1 MIRIVLADDHTL
13 VREGIR
19 ALLALVPDMSLVG
32 EAKDGTEA
40 VRVVADARPDV
51 LLLNMRMPGG
61 DGLWVVRELRRREL
75 LPSTL
80 ILTTFDDGAAAL
92 DVVRAGARGFLL
104 KDVTLDRLVDAVR
117 TLAGGG
123 TMIRPRMTARAEG
136 ELATRGV
143 QMPAAPDG
151 QLADLTEREREVLR
165 LLASGFS
172 NREIARALF
181 VAEGTVK
188 NHVSNILT
196 KMGVRDRTRA
206 VIKAAERGMLG

>member
-1 MIRIVLADDHTL
+1 VIRIVLADDHML

-32 EAKDGTEA
+32 EAKDGSEA
-40 VRVVADARPDV
+40 VRVVVDARPDV
-51 LLLNMRMPGG
+51 LLLDMRMPNG
-61 DGLWVVRELRRREL
+61 DGLSVVRELRRRDL
-75 LPSTL
+75 LPPTL
-80 ILTTFDDGAAAL
+80 VLSTFDDDAAAL

-117 TLAGGG
+117 TLAAGG
-123 TMIRPRMTARAEG
+123 TMIRPRMTARAED

-143 QMPAAPDG
+143 QVPAAPDG
-151 QLADLTEREREVLR
+151 ELADLTEREREVLR

-196 KMGVRDRTRA
+196 KMGVRDRMRA
-206 VIKAAERGMLG
+206 VIKAAERGLLG

>member
-1 MIRIVLADDHTL
+1 VIRVVVADDHAL

-19 ALLALVPDMSLVG
+19 ALLALVPDVSLVG
-32 EAKDGTEA
+32 EARDGAEA
-40 VRVVADARPDV
+40 ARVVAEARPDV
-51 LLLNMRMPGG
+51 LLLDMRMPAG

-75 LPSTL
+75 LPATL
-80 ILTTFDDGAAAL
+80 ILSTFDDDAAAL

-117 TLAGGG
+117 ALAAGG
-123 TMIRPRMTARAEG
+123 TRILPRMTARAED
-136 ELATRGV
+136 ELAARAARIPATREAE
-143 QMPAAPDG
+143 PTE
-151 QLADLTEREREVLR
+151 LTEREREVLR
-165 LLASGFS
+165 LVASGFS
-172 NREIARALF
+172 NREIAQALF

-206 VIKAAERGMLG
+206 VIKAAERGLLG

>member
-1 MIRIVLADDHTL
+1 VIRIVLADDHTL

-19 ALLALVPDMSLVG
+19 ALLALVPNMSLVG

-40 VRVVADARPDV
+40 VRVVVDARPDV
-51 LLLNMRMPGG
+51 LLLDMRMPGG

-80 ILTTFDDGAAAL
+80 ILTTFDDDAAAL
-92 DVVRAGARGFLL
+92 DVVGAGARGFLL

-117 TLAGGG
+117 TLAAGG
-123 TMIRPRMTARAEG
+123 TMIRPLMTARAEG

-143 QMPAAPDG
+143 QIPAAPDG
-151 QLADLTEREREVLR
+151 DLTEREREVLR

-206 VIKAAERGMLG
+206 VIKAAERGLLG

>member
-1 MIRIVLADDHTL
+1 MIRIVVADDHTL
-13 VREGIR
+13 IREGIR

-40 VRVVADARPDV
+40 VRVVVDARPDV
-51 LLLNMRMPGG
+51 LLLDMRMPGG

-80 ILTTFDDGAAAL
+80 ILSTFDDDAAAL

-117 TLAGGG
+117 TLAAGG
-123 TMIRPRMTARAEG
+123 TMIRPLMTARAERD
-136 ELATRGV
+136 LATRGT
-143 QMPAAPDG
+143 QIPAAPDG
-151 QLADLTEREREVLR
+151 ELADLTEREREVLR

-172 NREIARALF
+172 NREIAGALF

-206 VIKAAERGMLG
+206 VIKAAERGLLG

>member
-40 VRVVADARPDV
+40 VRVVIDARPDV
-51 LLLNMRMPGG
+51 LLLDMRMPGG
-61 DGLWVVRELRRREL
+61 DGLWVVRELRRLEL

-80 ILTTFDDGAAAL
+80 ILTTFDDDAAAL

-104 KDVTLDRLVDAVR
+104 KDVTLDQLVYAVR
-117 TLAGGG
+117 TLAAGG
-123 TMIRPRMTARAEG
+123 TMIRPLMTAHAEG

-143 QMPAAPDG
+143 HIPAAPDG
-151 QLADLTEREREVLR
+151 EVADLTEREREVLR
-165 LLASGFS
+165 LLGSGFS
-172 NREIARALF
+172 NREIASALF

-206 VIKAAERGMLG
+206 VIKAAERGLLG

>member
-1 MIRIVLADDHTL
+1 VIRIVVADDHTL
-13 VREGIR
+13 IREGIR

-40 VRVVADARPDV
+40 VRVVVDARPDV
-51 LLLNMRMPGG
+51 LLLDMRMPGG

-80 ILTTFDDGAAAL
+80 ILSTFDDDAAAL

-117 TLAGGG
+117 TLAAGG
-123 TMIRPRMTARAEG
+123 TMIRPLMTARAEG

-143 QMPAAPDG
+143 QVPAAPDG
-151 QLADLTEREREVLR
+151 ELADLTEREREVLR

-206 VIKAAERGMLG
+206 VIKAAERGLLR

>member
-1 MIRIVLADDHTL
+1 VIRIVVADDHAL

-32 EAKDGTEA
+32 EAKDGREA
-40 VRVVADARPDV
+40 VRVVVDARPDV
-51 LLLNMRMPGG
+51 LLLDMRMPGG

-80 ILTTFDDGAAAL
+80 ILSTFDDDAAAL

-104 KDVTLDRLVDAVR
+104 KDVTLDQLVDAVR
-117 TLAGGG
+117 TLAAGG

-143 QMPAAPDG
+143 QIPTAPG
-151 QLADLTEREREVLR
+151 GELADLTEREREVLR
-165 LLASGFS
+165 LVASGFS
-172 NREIARALF
+172 NREIAMALF

-206 VIKAAERGMLG
+206 VIKAAERGLLG